1 MHTYQLCWF
10 SQESPNFSSKKV
22 RALNLLGNTYHG
34 LFQIFFINF
43 VILEISKRKI
53 KQGVDLALSLKLS
66 SIGKRKTE
74 QSNWY
79 TFYESSIVIIKFIL
93 LVRNQPIKSWC
104 GFCTLFSTLGTF
116 GRPSGDFQRV
126 FRHSYNAKISRC
138 LQIFVLW
145 GLAGMKMYHYTQ
157 CINNRLE
164 DCSFLT
170 FFYKIH
176 LSKDSLHFER
186 TWEMSEKTLLM
197 PHELLCNMYWL
208 NHLGG
213 ISLHLQCP
221 KVEASQPNKTKGIN
235 EAHTVL
241 IVLWFNFVAVSVDF
255 LQSGIARFFSSAY
268 RYTNICFFFLTMIIL
283 IKISLYCLF
292 VKLLLLIR

>member
-34 LFQIFFINF
+34 LFQNLFIDF

-53 KQGVDLALSLKLS
+53 KQGVDLALLLKLS

-74 QSNWY
+74 QSIWY
-79 TFYESSIVIIKFIL
+79 IFYESSIVIGQKSTNQK
-93 LVRNQPIKSWC
+93 LVRFLHAVFDVGNIRKAFGW
-104 GFCTLFSTLGTF
+104 FSESIQTC
-116 GRPSGDFQRV
+116 RKW
-126 FRHSYNAKISRC
+126 HSYNAKISRC

-145 GLAGMKMYHYTQ
+145 GLAGMKMFHYTQ

-197 PHELLCNMYWL
+197 PHQLLCNMYWL
-208 NHLGG
+208 NHLDG

-268 RYTNICFFFLTMIIL
+268 RYTNICLFFLTMIIL